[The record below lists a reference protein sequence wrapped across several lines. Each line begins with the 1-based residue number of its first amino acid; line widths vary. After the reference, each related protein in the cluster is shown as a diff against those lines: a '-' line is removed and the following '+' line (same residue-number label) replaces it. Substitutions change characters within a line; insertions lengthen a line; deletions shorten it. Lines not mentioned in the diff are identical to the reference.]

1 LLGKLRTVTY
11 PIYIGGA
18 MMIFGQRLQKKRQS
32 LHLTQVEVAQQ
43 LHVSQQTISSWE
55 QSKSYPDI
63 DSLIK
68 LSDFYQISLDVLLK
82 EDVGVKESIK
92 KNEVF
97 HFLKPLLY
105 SMLLLN
111 LFLLVILILHLY
123 QHEYPMTIY
132 LIWTIVLI
140 VNSVSLIYL
149 AAFIKD
155 KIRKKAN
162 SIHKKQL
169 LLVIACWGVLVVI
182 FLFLKSYLY
191 AGISTGIALGVI
203 LVEYLQ
209 QRYF

>member
-1 LLGKLRTVTY
+1 
-11 PIYIGGA
+11 

-123 QHEYPMTIY
+123 QHKYPMTIY
-132 LIWTIVLI
+132 LILTIVLI

-155 KIRKKAN
+155 KIRKKEN
-162 SIHKKQL
+162 STHKKQL
-169 LLVIACWGVLVVI
+169 LLVIACWGVLVVM

>member
-1 LLGKLRTVTY
+1 
-11 PIYIGGA
+11 
-18 MMIFGQRLQKKRQS
+18 MIFGQRLQKKRQS

-55 QSKSYPDI
+55 QGKSYPDI

-82 EDVGVKESIK
+82 EDIGVKESIK

-132 LIWTIVLI
+132 LILTIVLI

-149 AAFIKD
+149 AAFIKG
-155 KIRKKAN
+155 KIRKKEN

-169 LLVIACWGVLVVI
+169 LLVIACWGVLVVM

>member
-1 LLGKLRTVTY
+1 
-11 PIYIGGA
+11 

-123 QHEYPMTIY
+123 QHKYPMTIY
-132 LIWTIVLI
+132 LILTIVLI

-155 KIRKKAN
+155 KIRKKEN

-169 LLVIACWGVLVVI
+169 LLVIACWGVLVVM